1 MNLDGDSHA
10 DSDVVDENEALLDAE
25 EDPQQHNGPNA
36 PNKSSE
42 KDSSVGILEVLRHP
56 LHRTAVVS
64 VVGVMLAQQLCGQSF
79 WPYTRRPLTSAA
91 P

>member
-1 MNLDGDSHA
+1 MDLGGDSHA
-10 DSDVVDENEALLDAE
+10 HSNVVDENEALLDAE
-25 EDPQQHNGPNA
+25 EDPEQHNGPKT

-42 KDSSVGILEVLRHP
+42 EDSSVGILEILRHP

-79 WPYTRRPLTSAA
+79 
-91 P
+91 